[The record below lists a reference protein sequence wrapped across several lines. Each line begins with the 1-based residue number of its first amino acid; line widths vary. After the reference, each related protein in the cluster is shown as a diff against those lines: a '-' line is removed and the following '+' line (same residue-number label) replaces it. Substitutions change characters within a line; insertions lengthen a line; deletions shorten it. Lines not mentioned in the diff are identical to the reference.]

1 MIDDT
6 RGNKRNDLREIRKDT
21 ENNFEEDYGF
31 EDERGMSR
39 GTKII
44 VGVEFVLASYYILAL
59 IDIVPMF

>member
-6 RGNKRNDLREIRKDT
+6 RGNKKNDLRQIRKDT
-21 ENNFEEDYGF
+21 ENSFEEDYGF

-39 GTKII
+39 ETKII

>member
-6 RGNKRNDLREIRKDT
+6 RGNKKNDLRQIRKDT
-21 ENNFEEDYGF
+21 ENSFEEDYRF

-39 GTKII
+39 ETKII